1 MWDLAQSSNN
11 PPWRKYTLLSLR
23 HFTYR
28 FLGEDLRSNERQK
41 AQRQQYRSWLEQQII
56 EQRAADSDRKAA
68 QRAYEEALLARDKH
82 ACELER
88 MERECRR
95 QLSIANL
102 RFNKA
107 LVCFKYPKYSYISKI
122 LFEQQTINE
131 LELCL
136 WE

>member
-1 MWDLAQSSNN
+1 MWDSAQSSNN
-11 PPWRKYTLLSLR
+11 PPCRKYTLLSLW

-56 EQRAADSDRKAA
+56 ERRAADSVRKAA

-88 MERECRR
+88 MEQECRR
-95 QLSIANL
+95 QLNIANL

-107 LVCFKYPKYSYISKI
+107 LVCFKYPKYYYIS
-122 LFEQQTINE
+122 
-131 LELCL
+131 
-136 WE
+136 